1 MRKEDFADFCQML
14 DDAYALLAG
23 NSMPSS
29 TAKAMF
35 FRALS
40 KYRIESVRAG
50 FDAHVKDPARGRFAP
65 KPADIV
71 AQIDGL
77 VADDGRPGAEEA
89 WAMACRAADESETV
103 VWSEEMAQA
112 FEVCQPLLQMGDQ
125 IGARMT
131 FKESYL
137 RQVEDARRL
146 RRPVSWTAS
155 LGYDQNKRS
164 AALTDAETRGFLG
177 AGDALRLAPPQGD
190 LNSLPTL
197 LLANASSSHDPEV
210 IKARIAELKARL
222 IRVEDATD
230 YATITRAQL
239 EEKKRKAAEAVAAYE
254 AANKELNK

>member
-1 MRKEDFADFCQML
+1 MRKEDFAEFSQML
-14 DDAYALLAG
+14 DDCYSLLAP
-23 NSMPSS
+23 NNMQSP

-40 KYRIESVRAG
+40 QHSIEAIRAG

-89 WAMACRAADESETV
+89 WAMACRASDENDTV

-112 FEVCQPLLQMGDQ
+112 FAVCQPLLDMGDQ

-131 FKESYL
+131 FKESYS

-155 LGYDQNKRS
+155 LGHDQSKRNT
-164 AALTDAETRGFLG
+164 ALLEAETRGFLRSG
-177 AGDALRLAPPQGD
+177 EALRLAPPRGD
-190 LNSLPTL
+190 MHSLPTL

-210 IKARIAELKARL
+210 IKARCAELKARL
-222 IRVEDATD
+222 IRPVDPTD
-230 YATITRAQL
+230 HAAMAL
-239 EEKKRKAAEAVAAYE
+239 ESLEAKKRRTAEAVAAYE
-254 AANKELNK
+254 QARKEST